1 MRQSKLPLS
10 LLNDKVQSARV
21 HILDTESFGT
31 TFGPKAQRKRPNLK
45 AADMKVGDIGLF
57 IGKILRRL
65 FDYNQCNI
73 PVRNSIHFL
82 FQIYQHVLVF
92 GNLQCLK
99 QMNFRFNDFE
109 IVGVVFSLFQISDPE
124 ITKVEINEINEM
136 RMNPF

>member
-57 IGKILRRL
+57 IGKILRRH

-124 ITKVEINEINEM
+124 ITKVEINEM

>member
-57 IGKILRRL
+57 IGTILRRH

>member
-57 IGKILRRL
+57 IGKILRRH

-73 PVRNSIHFL
+73 PVRNSIHFH

-99 QMNFRFNDFE
+99 QMNFRF
-109 IVGVVFSLFQISDPE
+109 
-124 ITKVEINEINEM
+124 K
-136 RMNPF
+136 

>member
-1 MRQSKLPLS
+1 MRQSKLPSS

-57 IGKILRRL
+57 IGKILRRH

>member
-57 IGKILRRL
+57 IGKILRRH

>member
-57 IGKILRRL
+57 IGKILRRH

-124 ITKVEINEINEM
+124 IMKVEINEM